1 MIKKGKSWQLFE
13 FIGNK
18 FFITGQGEK

>member
-1 MIKKGKSWQLFE
+1 MIKKGKSGQLFE